1 MAIVTSVNRPRGQT
15 RGGMRAVLQYVMKE
29 KKTADQDRH
38 LVTGASCQADSCCTE
53 FISIKPQYGKGSG
66 RIYYHFVQSFHPEEP
81 VTPELVHQRKDYEV
95 IVATHTDREH
105 IHSHFIVNSVS
116 SRPAGS
122 STLKRRT

>member
-1 MAIVTSVNRPRGQT
+1 MAG
-15 RGGMRAVLQYVMKE
+15 VMKYVVQR
-29 KKTADQDRH
+29 KKTMLGDRWM
-38 LVTGASCQADSCCTE
+38 VTGHNCVAQSSYLEMVTTKRRFQKTD
-53 FISIKPQYGKGSG
+53 G
-66 RIYYHFVQSFHPEEP
+66 RQFYHFVQSFHPEEP
-81 VTPELVHQRKDYEV
+81 VTPELAHQIALELAQQWKDYEV